1 MEITRETLT
10 RTALEVFG
18 WETPRSGQM
27 EAMTAVA
34 EGRDVLC
41 VMPTGHG
48 KSAVYQVP
56 AFALPGV
63 AVVIS
68 PLIALQRDQADAINA
83 AAGATRAYVLN
94 SHQSQGSIDAAWA
107 AAEDPDE
114 DRRAKFLFMAPEQL
128 ARDDVSARL
137 KGLDVSILVIDE
149 AHCVSAWGHDF
160 RPDYLQ
166 LGGLVQSLGRPVVAL
181 TATAAPP
188 VRDEIA
194 EVLRLKDPFLVAQGF
209 DRPNLHLSVHMHV
222 DAEDKRRA
230 VEESVLGLTHPGLV
244 YVATRRETEEYAEE
258 LQKAGLRVAAY
269 HSGRPAGDRKEVHR
283 QFLDDELDVVVA
295 TTAFGMGIDKPN
307 VRYVVHAGIPDS
319 IDSYYQEIGRGGR
332 DGEPAAAVLHYRPED
347 LGLRRFFASKRPDES
362 SLRQLLAAL
371 RAERGPVKQAQLAA
385 KLGVSGRRL
394 SGLLNL
400 LREAGAVS
408 QSKRG
413 YRARKMSPNDAVAA
427 AAEYAERRENIDQSR
442 VDMARQYA
450 ETSGCRRQFLLGY
463 FGEELP
469 EPCGNCDNCDKAA
482 AGTDLPPA
490 EPAGLTAAEA
500 QQVPFP
506 LQSAVT
512 HSEWGPGVVMSYED
526 ETVTVLFQ
534 AEGYKTL
541 SVDLV
546 VEKQLLRPVDR

>member
-1 MEITRETLT
+1 MNITREDLI
-10 RTALEVFG
+10 RTASEIFG
-18 WETPRSGQM
+18 WDTPREGQL
-27 EAMTAVA
+27 EAMAAVA
-34 EGRDVLC
+34 QGRDVLC

-56 AFALPGV
+56 AFTLPGI

-68 PLIALQRDQADAINA
+68 PLIALQRDQADGINA

-94 SHQSQGSIDAAWA
+94 SSQSQSSIDAAWA
-107 AAEDPDE
+107 AAEDRNE
-114 DRRAKFLFMAPEQL
+114 DTRAKFLFLAPEQL
-128 ARDDVSARL
+128 ARQEVSDRL

-149 AHCVSAWGHDF
+149 AHCVSTWGHDF

-166 LGGLVQSLGRPVVAL
+166 LGGLAQALGRPVVAL

-188 VRDEIA
+188 VRAEIA
-194 EVLRLKDPFLVAQGF
+194 EVLQLKDPFLIAQGF
-209 DRPNLHLSVHMHV
+209 DRPNLHLAVHMHV
-222 DAEDKRRA
+222 EAEDKRRA
-230 VEESVLGLTHPGLV
+230 VMQSVTELTHPGLV
-244 YVATRRETEEYAEE
+244 YVATRKETEQYAAD
-258 LQKAGLRVAAY
+258 LAMAGLRTAPY
-269 HSGRPAGDRKEVHR
+269 HSGRPAGERKEVHQ
-283 QFLDDELDVVVA
+283 QFLDDQLDVVVA

-332 DGEPAAAVLHYRPED
+332 DGLPSAAVLHYRPED
-347 LGLRRFFASKRPDES
+347 LGLRRFFASKRPDEG

-371 RAERGPVKQAQLAA
+371 RAERAPIKQAQLAQ

-400 LREAGAVS
+400 LQEAGAVS
-408 QSKRG
+408 MSKRG
-413 YRARKMSPNDAVAA
+413 YKARKMAPNDAVAA
-427 AAEYAERRENIDQSR
+427 AMDYAERRENIDQSR

-469 EPCGNCDNCDKAA
+469 EPCGNCDNCDRAA
-482 AGTDLPPA
+482 AEGEAVEDAAPR
-490 EPAGLTAAEA
+490 AGEMED
-500 QQVPFP
+500 PFP

-512 HSEWGPGVVMSYED
+512 HAEWGPGVVMSYEND
-526 ETVTVLFQ
+526 TVTVLF
-534 AEGYKTL
+534 ESTGYKTL
-541 SVDLV
+541 SVELV
-546 VEKQLLRPVDR
+546 VEKGLLEPLNR